1 MESTIGRYWNHYFQ
15 LLVTDRVGK
24 IILILLILLVLLIS
38 LGPFLIPWSPLE
50 TDYLS
55 RNQGI
60 SSRHW
65 LGTDSLGR
73 DNLSRI
79 LSGGRTSLW
88 VGLLGMAGALFIGGC
103 LGLLAAASGSILDYL
118 YFGFIDLLRTMPG
131 PLLAMT
137 LVVSLGQGL
146 VPVVIALGFI
156 FAPIFA
162 RLARAV
168 YQREIS
174 MDYITY
180 SRTNKA
186 STLFILRR
194 HIFPNILGAFLTQA
208 CIIFPRA
215 IVTESV
221 LSFLGMG
228 VSPDN
233 PTWGKIISIES
244 QYFEENPISVLMP
257 VFALSLFTAILSVL
271 GNRMRHGTDL
281 GK

>member
-194 HIFPNILGAFLTQA
+194 HIFPNILGAFLTQV

>member
-1 MESTIGRYWNHYFQ
+1 VAGIG
-15 LLVTDRVGK
+15 LV
-24 IILILLILLVLLIS
+24 
-38 LGPFLIPWSPLE
+38 LIPWAVIIYPVF
-50 TDYLS
+50 Y
-55 RNQGI
+55 
-60 SSRHW
+60 
-65 LGTDSLGR
+65 
-73 DNLSRI
+73 
-79 LSGGRTSLW
+79 
-88 VGLLGMAGALFIGGC
+88 
-103 LGLLAAASGSILDYL
+103 LGLLAAASGRILDYL
-118 YFGFIDLLRTMPG
+118 YFGLIDLLRTMPG
-131 PLLAMT
+131 PLLSMT

-174 MDYITY
+174 MDYMTY
-180 SRTNKA
+180 SRTNQA

-194 HIFPNILGAFLTQA
+194 HILPNILGAFLTQA

-244 QYFEENPISVLMP
+244 QYFEENPISVLLP
-257 VFALSLFTAILSVL
+257 VIALSLFTAILTVM
-271 GNRMRHGTDL
+271 GNRMRHATD
-281 GK
+281 

>member
-1 MESTIGRYWNHYFQ
+1 MESTIGPCRNRYLQ
-15 LLVTDRVGK
+15 LLVADRIGK
-24 IILILLILLVLLIS
+24 IVLILLVLLVLFIS

-60 SSRHW
+60 SGRHW
-65 LGTDSLGR
+65 LGTDSMGR

-88 VGLLGMAGALFIGGC
+88 VGLLGMIGALLIGGC
-103 LGLLAAASGSILDYL
+103 LGLLAAASGRILDYL
-118 YFGFIDLLRTMPG
+118 YFGLIDLLRTMPG
-131 PLLAMT
+131 PLLSMT

-174 MDYITY
+174 MDYMTY
-180 SRTNKA
+180 SRTNQA

-194 HIFPNILGAFLTQA
+194 HILPNILGAFLTQA

-244 QYFEENPISVLMP
+244 QYFEENPISVLLP
-257 VFALSLFTAILSVL
+257 VIALSLFTAILTVM
-271 GNRMRHGTDL
+271 GNRMRHATD
-281 GK
+281 

>member
-1 MESTIGRYWNHYFQ
+1 
-15 LLVTDRVGK
+15 
-24 IILILLILLVLLIS
+24 
-38 LGPFLIPWSPLE
+38 
-50 TDYLS
+50 
-55 RNQGI
+55 
-60 SSRHW
+60 
-65 LGTDSLGR
+65 
-73 DNLSRI
+73 
-79 LSGGRTSLW
+79 
-88 VGLLGMAGALFIGGC
+88 
-103 LGLLAAASGSILDYL
+103 
-118 YFGFIDLLRTMPG
+118 MPG

-194 HIFPNILGAFLTQA
+194 HIFPNILGAFLTQV